1 MPSPHPTPSRPARG
15 EPPPA
20 LTFQLLGQ
28 TVRIAYADPIV
39 ARIVTGN
46 FAAMPAAPDDT
57 IPDLAYAAARHP
69 GHDAYLLHRQGR
81 APIAAD
87 TLCDL
92 LFHLEKDLIVALQ
105 TRRPDLLHLHA
116 AALAWEGRAWLLIG
130 DSGAGKSTTTWGLL
144 HHGLRYL
151 SDELSPV
158 DLESLAVHPYPHA
171 LCLKRRPPGPY
182 AFPED
187 QVLDLGRTLHVPVA
201 ALPADVIHASCPLAG
216 LIFVRHDP
224 LLHQPVLRPLQA
236 AEAGARLYVTTLN
249 ALAHSGH
256 GLDAVASLAQR
267 LPSWS
272 LASAGLSD
280 SCELLVQG
288 LMRQRRRA

>member
-1 MPSPHPTPSRPARG
+1 VLNSHLIPLRPAHG
-15 EPPPA
+15 KPSSL

-28 TVRIAYADPIV
+28 TVSIACADPTVTRIV
-39 ARIVTGN
+39 ADN
-46 FAAMPAAPDDT
+46 FIAMPASPDSAAPD
-57 IPDLAYAAARHP
+57 LVYAVERHP
-69 GHDAYLLHRQGR
+69 GHDAYLLHRQ
-81 APIAAD
+81 AHASVAAD
-87 TLCDL
+87 DLCEL

-158 DLESLAVHPYPHA
+158 DLESLTVHPYPHA

-187 QVLDLGRTLHVPVA
+187 QVLDLGRTLHVPVG
-201 ALPADVIHASCPLAG
+201 ALPADPVHAPCPLAG

-224 LLHQPVLRPLQA
+224 LLRQPVLRPLQA

-256 GLDAVASLAQR
+256 GLDPVASLAQR

-272 LASAGLSD
+272 LASAGLAD
-280 SCELLVQG
+280 SCELVQG
-288 LMRQRRRA
+288 LMRERQRR